1 MDLTCLNNLES
12 YIEYSDLL
20 NCNKNIKKYYNNFM
34 SNRQLALW
42 NIFDSKEC
50 FDIYETV
57 LLKYSDGLTEN
68 IYDGLFMGLDDA
80 SRFIFY
86 FINIETQR
94 IEEVEA
100 YTSNEVISLFLR
112 ESNYHYLL
120 RNFLPESLKQ
130 KMINVIISH
139 YSKKY

>member
-1 MDLTCLNNLES
+1 MDLTRLNNLES
-12 YIEYSDLL
+12 YIEYADLL
-20 NCNKNIKKYYNNFM
+20 NCHENIKKYFNNFL
-34 SNRQLALW
+34 SNRQLAMW
-42 NIFDSKEC
+42 NIFNSKEC

-57 LLKYSDGLTEN
+57 SLKYSNGLTDN

-80 SRFIFY
+80 SRYIFY
-86 FINIETQR
+86 FINIEAQR